1 MSHNINVFLRTAL
14 CSLALWLPWV
24 AQAQHNSH
32 GSSAPA
38 ASHAMAPAMSEGEV
52 RRVDAANGKITLK
65 HGFIAHLDMPPMTM
79 VFTVKAPALLA
90 QVKVGDQVR
99 FMVVKEDGVFL
110 ITQMQAAP

>member
-38 ASHAMAPAMSEGEV
+38 VS
-52 RRVDAANGKITLK
+52 
-65 HGFIAHLDMPPMTM
+65 
-79 VFTVKAPALLA
+79 
-90 QVKVGDQVR
+90 
-99 FMVVKEDGVFL
+99 
-110 ITQMQAAP
+110 QAALRPR

>member
-1 MSHNINVFLRTAL
+1 MSHKFHGWWFAAL
-14 CSLALWLPWV
+14 LSLALLLPWP

-32 GSSAPA
+32 GSSTTTASQAAP
-38 ASHAMAPAMSEGEV
+38 PALSEGEV
-52 RRVDAANGKITLK
+52 RRVDAVNGKITLK

-79 VFTVKAPALLA
+79 VFTVKDPALLA

>member
-1 MSHNINVFLRTAL
+1 MMISVVVLASSGAGGCQPSTATIATTA
-14 CSLALWLPWV
+14 SQAAPPAL
-24 AQAQHNSH
+24 
-32 GSSAPA
+32 
-38 ASHAMAPAMSEGEV
+38 SEGEV
-52 RRVDAANGKITLK
+52 RRVDAVNGKITLK

-79 VFTVKAPALLA
+79 VFTVKDPALLA